1 MRTKSIRFTLE
12 EYQILRDSLF
22 ALRDKYYQKI
32 DATSNEESKEMLWD
46 KILTMSK
53 MYDDIYDV
61 IDSFPVE

>member
-1 MRTKSIRFTLE
+1 MRTKAIKFTLE
-12 EYQILRDSLF
+12 EYKILRDGLF
-22 ALRDKYYQKI
+22 ALRDKYYEKI
-32 DATSNEESKEMLWD
+32 DATSNEERKEVLWD